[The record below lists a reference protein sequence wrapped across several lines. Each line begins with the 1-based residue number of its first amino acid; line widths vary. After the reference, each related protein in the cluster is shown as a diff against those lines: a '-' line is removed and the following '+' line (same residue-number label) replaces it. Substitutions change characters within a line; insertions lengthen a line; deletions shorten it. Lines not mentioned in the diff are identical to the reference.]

1 MTAITEVDP
10 TFQSVVPAGERNKYT
25 IAFSADG
32 TFNATADCNTI
43 RGTYVATS
51 SGGLTITPGPSTI
64 VACPDGSLGDLFV
77 LGLTN
82 ASSYRV
88 ASGALTI
95 TLVDS
100 GTLVF
105 EPRP

>member
-1 MTAITEVDP
+1 MTEVDP
-10 TFQSVVPAGERNKYT
+10 TFQGVVPVGERNKYT
-25 IAFSADG
+25 IAFAADG
-32 TFNATADCNTI
+32 TFNATADCNTV
-43 RGTYVATS
+43 RGTYATTA

-64 VACPDGSLGDLFV
+64 VACPEGSLSDLFV

-82 ASSYRV
+82 AASYQV
-88 ASGALTI
+88 VSGALTM
-95 TLVDS
+95 TLSDG